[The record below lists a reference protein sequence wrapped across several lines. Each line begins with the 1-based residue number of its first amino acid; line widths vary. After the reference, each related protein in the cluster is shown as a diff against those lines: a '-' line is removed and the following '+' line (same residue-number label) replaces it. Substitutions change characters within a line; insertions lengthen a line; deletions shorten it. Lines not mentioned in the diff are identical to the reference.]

1 MRILSAALVLNK
13 GIDDWCG
20 LFLSKLHCFPNRVI
34 LTLYFELEKVRLNQN
49 GMKKK
54 QRSWKKWT
62 SHLSRRGG
70 RIVFTA
76 RVTTL
81 HSCCN
86 FALVLLEKFSPSGQS
101 EVRNILMYFI
111 NWEIGL
117 RGQTSSSYRTY
128 CKGTASK
135 YFTQSTLSLI
145 TDKSRIAAVVI
156 QPIMNRGLAIVLC
169 KPVLVVQPDKTSRKT
184 RTHRNKGDRNPP
196 IVLDRRDTNGN
207 A

>member
-1 MRILSAALVLNK
+1 ME
-13 GIDDWCG
+13 W
-20 LFLSKLHCFPNRVI
+20 
-34 LTLYFELEKVRLNQN
+34 
-49 GMKKK
+49 KK

-62 SHLSRRGG
+62 SHLSRRSG

-81 HSCCN
+81 QSCCD

-111 NWEIGL
+111 NGEIGL
-117 RGQTSSSYRTY
+117 HGQTSSSFRTY
-128 CKGTASK
+128 CKGTARK

-169 KPVLVVQPDKTSRKT
+169 KPVFVVSQTT
-184 RTHRNKGDRNPP
+184 RQHWKPQSEQLGVRPLGKPELTGTMGIAIRQSH
-196 IVLDRRDTNGN
+196 
-207 A
+207 